1 MTRIKT
7 TDIKRQLR
15 IRIATPEDA
24 ARLVAIYAPY
34 VENTSITFE
43 YIVPSAE
50 EFADRI
56 RHTLT
61 RYPYLVAEL
70 DGEPAGYAYASA
82 FKSRA
87 AYDWSVE
94 TSIYVSRDLRS
105 SGVGS
110 LLYEKLEEYLTAQHV
125 CNVCACITYPNP
137 PSIAFHE
144 KHGYKTVAHFH
155 ASGYKQDA
163 WHDMI
168 WMEKTLCP
176 HTVSY
181 THLTLP
187 TT

>member
-24 ARLVAIYAPY
+24 ARLVAIYTPY

-70 DGEPAGYAYASA
+70 GGEPAGYAYASA

-87 AYDWSVE
+87 AYDLSLIHISALLMTGLWRLPSMSAGIFE
-94 TSIYVSRDLRS
+94 AAVS
-105 SGVGS
+105 
-110 LLYEKLEEYLTAQHV
+110 AV
-125 CNVCACITYPNP
+125 C
-137 PSIAFHE
+137 
-144 KHGYKTVAHFH
+144 
-155 ASGYKQDA
+155 
-163 WHDMI
+163 
-168 WMEKTLCP
+168 
-176 HTVSY
+176 Y
-181 THLTLP
+181 TKSWRNT
-187 TT
+187 

>member
-94 TSIYVSRDLRS
+94 S

-176 HTVSY
+176 HTIPFPE
-181 THLTLP
+181 L
-187 TT
+187 

>member
-1 MTRIKT
+1 MKT

-70 DGEPAGYAYASA
+70 VKPAGLFTHPLLKAALLMTGLWRLPSMSA
-82 FKSRA
+82 GIFEAAVSAVCYTKSWRN
-87 AYDWSVE
+87 
-94 TSIYVSRDLRS
+94 T
-105 SGVGS
+105 
-110 LLYEKLEEYLTAQHV
+110 
-125 CNVCACITYPNP
+125 
-137 PSIAFHE
+137 
-144 KHGYKTVAHFH
+144 
-155 ASGYKQDA
+155 
-163 WHDMI
+163 
-168 WMEKTLCP
+168 
-176 HTVSY
+176 
-181 THLTLP
+181 
-187 TT
+187 

>member
-82 FKSRA
+82 LKAALLMTGLWRLPSMSAGIFEAAVSAVCYTKSWRN
-87 AYDWSVE
+87 
-94 TSIYVSRDLRS
+94 T
-105 SGVGS
+105 
-110 LLYEKLEEYLTAQHV
+110 
-125 CNVCACITYPNP
+125 
-137 PSIAFHE
+137 
-144 KHGYKTVAHFH
+144 
-155 ASGYKQDA
+155 
-163 WHDMI
+163 
-168 WMEKTLCP
+168 
-176 HTVSY
+176 
-181 THLTLP
+181 
-187 TT
+187 